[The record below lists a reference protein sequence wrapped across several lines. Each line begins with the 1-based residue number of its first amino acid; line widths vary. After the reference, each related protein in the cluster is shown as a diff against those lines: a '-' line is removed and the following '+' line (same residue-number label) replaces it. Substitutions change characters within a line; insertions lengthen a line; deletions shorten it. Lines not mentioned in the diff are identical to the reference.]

1 MKRRKF
7 ITLIGGAAA
16 MWPLPAREQQLA
28 RGRNAEE
35 ENHCARAVGFRLLV
49 SAPLAERAAFEAQIP
64 TEVLRQDQSRSAVHH
79 EGGAGHLSGSE

>member
-35 ENHCARAVGFRLLV
+35 ENHCARAVVFPFRR
-49 SAPLAERAAFEAQIP
+49 P
-64 TEVLRQDQSRSAVHH
+64 D
-79 EGGAGHLSGSE
+79 AGT